1 MVIAII
7 FFFLSVI
14 YLYYC
19 FVQIAHLPLSYQ
31 TVSSKYNKY
40 LWSIK
45 MFISKLFYILSR
57 TLPHISILIIN

>member
-19 FVQIAHLPLSYQ
+19 FVQIAYLPLSYQ

-40 LWSIK
+40 LWIIK
-45 MFISKLFYILSR
+45 MFILEL
-57 TLPHISILIIN
+57 